1 MKLTRCSLVANSFRI
16 NYRTTNDTFVR
27 LIQFEL
33 AHHGVMTNALVFKI
47 NLVVTPTCAHCLEV
61 ETIMNAFFE
70 CSHMINSWRQVEI
83 WISKHIDKY
92 NKLSDAEKNMWSRC
106 AKPTINAMIIA
117 TIIYRKRQVIGLPYI
132 ILVN

>member
-1 MKLTRCSLVANSFRI
+1 MKKIDYTLVANFFRT
-16 NYRTTNDTFVR
+16 NYRRANDTFVR
-27 LIQFEL
+27 RIQFEL

-61 ETIMNAFFE
+61 ETIMHAVFE
-70 CSHMINSWRQVEI
+70 CSRVINSWRQVEI

-132 ILVN
+132 IHVN